1 MKLTINNIRV
11 GHRKR
16 LALASLA
23 TAVSLLVG
31 IAIPQAGAAGLYPS
45 KPKGTELNL
54 YNWSNYIDPALLKRF
69 TEETGINVNLGVYDS
84 NAQMLAKLEAGAR
97 GYDISY
103 QLITWFRLCR
113 RRACY
118 NAFTALHIQTVRI

>member
-1 MKLTINNIRV
+1 M

-31 IAIPQAGAAGLYPS
+31 IAIPQAGAASLYPS

-54 YNWSNYIDPALLKRF
+54 YNWSALPKR
-69 TEETGINVNLGVYDS
+69 
-84 NAQMLAKLEAGAR
+84 Q
-97 GYDISY
+97 
-103 QLITWFRLCR
+103 
-113 RRACY
+113 
-118 NAFTALHIQTVRI
+118 ALM